1 MWFWSWFFSSNLY
14 NEKKMNNRNLL
25 KKIHIIIE
33 KETDKK
39 FDLKKNFI
47 ENDMDSL
54 DMISIIMGIE
64 KNFKIK
70 IPDKDFKTIKTA
82 KNIEDY
88 IIRQKS

>member
-1 MWFWSWFFSSNLY
+1 MWFWRWFISSNLY
-14 NEKKMNNRNLL
+14 NEKKMNNKNLL
-25 KKIHIIIE
+25 KKIHTIIE

-47 ENDMDSL
+47 ENEMDSL

-70 IPDKDFKTIKTA
+70 IPDKALKSLKTA
-82 KNIEDY
+82 KNLENY
-88 IIRQKS
+88 IIKQKS